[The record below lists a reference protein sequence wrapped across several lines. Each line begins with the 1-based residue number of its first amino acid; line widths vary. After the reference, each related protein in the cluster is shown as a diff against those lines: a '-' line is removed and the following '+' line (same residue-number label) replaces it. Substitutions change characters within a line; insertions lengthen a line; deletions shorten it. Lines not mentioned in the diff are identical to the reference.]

1 MSKIEKALNK
11 ARATGSL
18 RVVSSQSP
26 RTEEEHPSGNLP
38 AAVSATG
45 LIEQDVGA
53 RKVIAR
59 MKEISPL
66 SKHMLAQ
73 NQIIYPEMGENGTVR
88 AFREIRTK
96 IINKTQDQN
105 CTIMVTSVVGGGGSS
120 FVAMNLG
127 VAFSFDTGKTALLM
141 DCNLMNPS
149 LHRLFGAGTF
159 RGLKDYL
166 ENPDMDVAEIIHPVG
181 IERLRII
188 PSGGR
193 REISSEYFT
202 SPKMKQLIE
211 SIKQRYRERY
221 IILDAPPMMESA
233 DTPILAE
240 LCDYIVLV
248 VPYGRVTESQVDV
261 CAKAIGEKK
270 LIGIIFNGEPVPP
283 ALLKWRR
290 ILNPFIALWEI
301 LFRPVKDSPEHA
313 K

>member
-18 RVVSSQSP
+18 QVVSSQPP
-26 RTEEEHPSGNLP
+26 RTEVERPTGNPP
-38 AAVSATG
+38 AAVGVTA
-45 LIEQDVGA
+45 LIEQRGSA
-53 RKVIAR
+53 SREIAR
-59 MKEISPL
+59 MQEKSL
-66 SKHMLAQ
+66 LGQHMLAQ
-73 NQIIYPEMGENGTVR
+73 NQIIHPEMGETGTVR

-96 IINKTQDQN
+96 IIKKTQGQN
-105 CTIMVTSVVGGGGSS
+105 CTIMVTSVVGGGGNS
-120 FVAMNLG
+120 FVTLNLG
-127 VAFSFDTGKTALLM
+127 AAFSFDVGKTALLL
-141 DCNLMNPS
+141 DCNFKNPT

-166 ENPDMDVAEIIHPVG
+166 ENSDMDVAEIIHAVG

-193 REISSEYFT
+193 REIPSEYFT
-202 SPKMKQLIE
+202 SFKMKQLIE

-233 DTPILAE
+233 DTQILAE
-240 LCDYIVLV
+240 LCDFIILV
-248 VPYGRVTESQVDV
+248 APYGRVTESQVDV

-270 LIGIIFNGEPVPP
+270 LIGIIFNNEPVPP
-283 ALLKWRR
+283 AFQWRS
-290 ILNPFIALWEI
+290 ILNPFGALWEI